1 MADLTTQASLCERRV
16 LAYLGE
22 RVFAKVAADV
32 RSRFQAEPSRAVA
45 WQSVLVLWYT
55 SEAGTEFLRRLRLLQ
70 TDPDGAA
77 VRSWP
82 SPVHLLECFVE
93 AALGLP
99 TYSGPDLT
107 RVIRVDAA
115 TLGEIHSAYR
125 AGSQHL
131 LPYPWS
137 CSASDRFRH
146 DGNVHFRIHHR
157 TGRNVGR
164 FSYFP
169 EEEEVVLLPGTR
181 LRVQTVFRISED
193 RLEIELV
200 ETGSIRGGSG
210 LMI

>member
-1 MADLTTQASLCERRV
+1 MADPTTHASPCERRV
-16 LAYLGE
+16 RTYLGE
-22 RVFAKVAADV
+22 RAYARVAADV
-32 RSRFQAEPSRAVA
+32 RSRLKAEPSSAVP
-45 WQSVLVLWYT
+45 WQAILVLWYT
-55 SEAGTEFLRRLRLLQ
+55 SEAGTEFLRRLRHLQ
-70 TDPDGAA
+70 TDPDSPEA
-77 VRSWP
+77 RSPP
-82 SPVHLLECFVE
+82 SPVPLLECFVE

-99 TYSGPDLT
+99 VYSGLDLD
-107 RVIRVDAA
+107 RVIRVDATA
-115 TLGEIHSAYR
+115 LDEIHSAYR

-146 DGNVHFRIHHR
+146 DGNVQFKIHHR
-157 TGRNVGR
+157 TGRKVGR

-181 LRVQTVFRISED
+181 LLVQTVFRISED
-193 RLEIELV
+193 RLEIEMV